1 MRAQHDMFDPQPDRG
16 SVALAENKPDDVP
29 EPPRQEPLAA
39 PCGFRDRSNQ
49 PCARL
54 ATKPL
59 SIDEIQLVCRGIPML
74 LCDPACFRGSSPSDD
89 QPNSGHGGPAS
100 PDDDPNMGLDP
111 DDPGY
116 DDTWGDGAWE
126 RDDGQDA
133 Q

>member
-1 MRAQHDMFDPQPDRG
+1 MRAQHDMFDPRPDNG
-16 SVALAENKPDDVP
+16 SVALAEDQPDDAP
-29 EPPRQEPLAA
+29 ELPRQEPLAA

-49 PCARL
+49 PCAQL

-59 SIDEIQLVCRGIPML
+59 SIDGVQLVCHGIPML
-74 LCDPACFRGSSPSDD
+74 LCDPACFRGSSQADD
-89 QPNSGHGGPAS
+89 HRESEPGDPAS
-100 PDDDPNMGLDP
+100 SGDDPNMGLDP

-116 DDTWGDGAWE
+116 DETLGEGAWE